1 MTSNKTLPFFGGGD
15 LESPKKST
23 NNKNKKKIV
32 FVTNSRA
39 DYGKLKPLMKALK
52 DLSPKHPLYNQIA
65 YRIFVCGMHLLE
77 KYGNTYIEILK
88 DGFEHVFL
96 SKPYENEIPMDF
108 ALANTITQFSSFI
121 AQEKPDL
128 IIVHGD
134 RIESL
139 ACAIVAS
146 FNNILCAHI
155 EGGEVSGTLDESIR
169 HSVSKLAHLHYVC
182 NQQAERNLI
191 QMGEKMECIFNIGS
205 SDIDAMLG
213 DLPDFEEVERY
224 YYQIKRFNRNYAILI
239 YHPVVSET
247 IDLPK
252 HVFEVLEGVK
262 ASLKN
267 FVVIY
272 PNNDLGSN
280 IILKALE
287 GLKGHDRFIAFPS
300 MRFEY
305 FLTLLKN
312 AQFIIGNSSCGIR
325 EAGVYGVP
333 CINCGTRQH
342 NRSDAKHII
351 NVKENKDEIYLAIK
365 KVHQLKSILKKSSHF
380 GQGDSAKRFLASL
393 NLELFDTP
401 TQKSFVIR
409 EVKG

>member
-1 MTSNKTLPFFGGGD
+1 
-15 LESPKKST
+15 
-23 NNKNKKKIV
+23 
-32 FVTNSRA
+32 
-39 DYGKLKPLMKALK
+39 MKALK
-52 DLSPKHPLYNQIA
+52 DLDSKHPLSNQIA

-88 DGFEHVFL
+88 DGFEHVVL
-96 SKPYENEIPMDF
+96 NKPYENEISMDL
-108 ALANTITQFSSFI
+108 ALANTIMQFSSFI
-121 AQEKPDL
+121 VQEKPDL

-139 ACAIVAS
+139 ACTIVAS
-146 FNNILCAHI
+146 FNNILCAHV

-169 HSVSKLAHLHYVC
+169 HSVSKLAHIHYVC
-182 NQQAERNLI
+182 NQQAEQNLI
-191 QMGEKMECIFNIGS
+191 QMGEKRECIFNIGS

-213 DLPDFEEVERY
+213 DLPSFEEVERY
-224 YYQIKRFNRNYAILI
+224 YYQIKRFKKDYAILI

-247 IDLPK
+247 IELPR
-252 HVFEVLEGVK
+252 HIFEVLEGVR

-287 GLKGHDRFIAFPS
+287 GLKGDRHFISFPS

-312 AQFIIGNSSCGIR
+312 AAFIIGNSSCGIR

-342 NRSDAKHII
+342 NRSDAEHII
-351 NVKENKDEIYLAIK
+351 NVKEDKEEIATAIK
-365 KVHQLKSILKKSSHF
+365 KAHRLKSVLKKSSHF
-380 GQGDSAKRFLASL
+380 GQGDSVKRFLASL
-393 NLELFDTP
+393 TSELFDTP
-401 TQKSFVIR
+401 TQKSFVVR
-409 EVKG
+409 KVSG

>member
-1 MTSNKTLPFFGGGD
+1 MLSHFSGGGGD
-15 LESPKKST
+15 LESPTKS
-23 NNKNKKKIV
+23 NKKKIV

-52 DLSPKHPLYNQIA
+52 DLDSNHPLSNKIA

-88 DGFEHVFL
+88 DGFEHVVL
-96 SKPYENEIPMDF
+96 NKPYENEISMDL
-108 ALANTITQFSSFI
+108 ALANTIMQFSSFI
-121 AQEKPDL
+121 VQEKPDL

-134 RIESL
+134 RLESL

-146 FNNILCAHI
+146 FNNILCAHV

-169 HSVSKLAHLHYVC
+169 HSVSKLAHIHYVC
-182 NQQAERNLI
+182 NQQAEQNLI

-213 DLPDFEEVERY
+213 DLPSFEEVERY
-224 YYQIKRFNRNYAILI
+224 YYQIKRFKKDYAILI
-239 YHPVVSET
+239 YHPVVSE
-247 IDLPK
+247 IIELPR
-252 HVFEVLEGVK
+252 HIFEVLEGVR

-287 GLKGHDRFIAFPS
+287 GLKGDRHFISFPS

-312 AQFIIGNSSCGIR
+312 AAFIIGNSSCGIR

-342 NRSDAKHII
+342 NRSDADHII
-351 NVKENKDEIYLAIK
+351 NIKEDKDEIVIAIK
-365 KVHQLKSILKKSSHF
+365 KAHRLKSVLKKSSHF
-380 GQGDSAKRFLASL
+380 GQGDSVKRFLASL
-393 NLELFDTP
+393 TSELFDTP
-401 TQKSFVIR
+401 TQKSFVVR
-409 EVKG
+409 KVSG